1 MLNTQ
6 QDFRMLSTSPSV
18 MARATTTARRVSL
31 VVAAAVAIGASA
43 CAHSVRVS
51 TQVAPDANLSG
62 LQTFRILAT
71 PPRRVDAA
79 SAYSSD
85 PMLANSITN
94 RALVDDLTSAFEG
107 RGYALS
113 IGNPDF
119 TVAYYASTRE
129 KLDITNWDYGYRW
142 HRWPRDRQMV
152 TQYTEGTV
160 VVDVIDP
167 STNELLW
174 RGQGVASVSDDP
186 ATYAKELNKTVGAIV
201 QHFPTASQRASA
213 TIGTPE

>member
-1 MLNTQ
+1 
-6 QDFRMLSTSPSV
+6 MLSTSPSV
-18 MARATTTARRVSL
+18 SVRAIATARL
-31 VVAAAVAIGASA
+31 AMLIAVAAAAIGASA
-43 CAHSVRVS
+43 CSSSVRVN
-51 TQVAPDANLSG
+51 TQLAPDASLSG

-94 RALVDDLTSAFEG
+94 RELVDDLTSAFEA
-107 RGYALS
+107 RGYAPS
-113 IGNPDF
+113 ASNPDF

-142 HRWPRDRQMV
+142 RRWPSERTMV

-186 ATYAKELNKTVGAIV
+186 DKYAKELNKTVGAIV
-201 QHFPTASQRASA
+201 QHFPAASQRASA
-213 TIGTPE
+213 VLGTPE

>member
-1 MLNTQ
+1 
-6 QDFRMLSTSPSV
+6 MLSTSSSV
-18 MARATTTARRVSL
+18 TARATATARRVSL
-31 VVAAAVAIGASA
+31 IALAAAAIGVAACASKVN
-43 CAHSVRVS
+43 VR
-51 TQVAPDANLSG
+51 TQVAPDASLSG
-62 LQTFRILAT
+62 LQTFRILPT
-71 PPRRVDAA
+71 PPRRVDAT

-94 RALVDDLTSAFEG
+94 HALVDDLRSAFEG
-107 RGYALS
+107 RGYVLS
-113 IGNPDF
+113 TDSPDF

-142 HRWPRDRQMV
+142 HRWPRDRQMI

-167 STNELLW
+167 GTNELLW

-186 ATYAKELNKTVGAIV
+186 GTYAKELNKTVAAIV
-201 QHFPTASQRASA
+201 KRFPTAAQHASA
-213 TIGTPE
+213 ARWTTPE